1 MSSPIDGFLNWY
13 CSLSESYALEVA
25 KVLGS
30 SMPGYEVIDMLDS
43 KEVAKDKFIGLLNS
57 AKQRGRLREVA
68 VVISLREFIYF
79 YFIEARFG
87 DLEDGDFS
95 VEGANVLPDWLAGD
109 VGVMQARDER
119 KAMREKWDQLVA
131 DFISNERLKVFM
143 KKSFMGVR

>member
-87 DLEDGDFS
+87 DLEDGER
-95 VEGANVLPDWLAGD
+95 VAEQICPRARPGKTGGEVVRPPRPVLIA
-109 VGVMQARDER
+109 
-119 KAMREKWDQLVA
+119 
-131 DFISNERLKVFM
+131 
-143 KKSFMGVR
+143 